1 MSDPLVIF
9 SKVVKRFGEF
19 VAVQRLNLEIHPGE
33 FVAIMGPSGCGKT
46 TTLRMLAGLEQPSE
60 GEIRISGRRMNE
72 VSPSER
78 DTPMVWQSL
87 ALFPFLNVVQNVEF
101 GLKMRRVDATTQRRK
116 ALEWLE
122 RLGIAE
128 FAKRDV
134 SLLSGGQRQRV
145 ALARALV
152 TEPEILLL
160 DEPLSALDAHLVIH
174 MQGVLTRLQKELG
187 ITFVYVTH
195 SQSEAF
201 AMADRVVIMNE
212 GAVMQIGTPQ
222 AVYRSPAH
230 RFVAEFVGTNNIL
243 SGTAQ
248 STNAG
253 VLSLQTELGG
263 CRVQPSAGQ
272 SVAEGASCSFVIG
285 ADHILLTSEAEALE
299 NRIPC
304 SLISEQFV
312 GSVVTLYFETASG
325 VEFRVQKQ
333 QRELDALNLQIG
345 ETVWASWET
354 QHAYL
359 LPEV

>member
-1 MSDPLVIF
+1 
-9 SKVVKRFGEF
+9 
-19 VAVQRLNLEIHPGE
+19 
-33 FVAIMGPSGCGKT
+33 
-46 TTLRMLAGLEQPSE
+46 
-60 GEIRISGRRMNE
+60 
-72 VSPSER
+72 
-78 DTPMVWQSL
+78 
-87 ALFPFLNVVQNVEF
+87 
-101 GLKMRRVDATTQRRK
+101 
-116 ALEWLE
+116 
-122 RLGIAE
+122 
-128 FAKRDV
+128 
-134 SLLSGGQRQRV
+134 
-145 ALARALV
+145 
-152 TEPEILLL
+152 
-160 DEPLSALDAHLVIH
+160 
-174 MQGVLTRLQKELG
+174 
-187 ITFVYVTH
+187 
-195 SQSEAF
+195 
-201 AMADRVVIMNE
+201 
-212 GAVMQIGTPQ
+212 MQIGTPQ
-222 AVYRSPAH
+222 AVYRSPSH

-263 CRVQPSAGQ
+263 FRVQPSAGQ

-299 NRIPC
+299 NCIPC